1 MTKQKSGPPAT
12 PDDIGAVMG
21 WFRDFFRQFQ
31 LAWRLILDPRI
42 SLITKVIPFLS
53 LAYLISPID
62 FIPDITL
69 GLGQLDDLAFILIG
83 LRLFIDVCPPTVVEE
98 HRAALEAEYYGE
110 NEAMSEEDII
120 DIEVIK
126 PDDDEEEAA

>member
-12 PDDIGAVMG
+12 PDDVGALMG
-21 WFRDFFRQFQ
+21 WFKDFFRQFQ

-42 SLITKVIPFLS
+42 SLITKVIPLLS
-53 LAYLISPID
+53 VVYLLSPLD

-83 LRLFIDVCPPTVVEE
+83 LRLFIDVCPPTIVEE
-98 HRAALEAEYYGE
+98 HRTALEDEYYGE
-110 NEAMSEEDII
+110 NETVSDKDVI
-120 DIEVIK
+120 DVEVIH
-126 PDDDEEEAA
+126 PDEEEETA

>member
-1 MTKQKSGPPAT
+1 MSKNKSGPPAT

-69 GLGQLDDLAFILIG
+69 GLGQLDDLAFVLIG
-83 LRLFIDVCPPTVVEE
+83 LRLFLDVCPPIVVEE
-98 HRAALEAEYYGE
+98 HRAALQDEYHQGE
-110 NEAMSEEDII
+110 EWSEEDVI
-120 DIEVIK
+120 DVEVIK
-126 PDDDEEEAA
+126 PEDEEESA